1 MIFPLK
7 AVPTVMKAKGKSQKM
22 NVLELC
28 RVLAY
33 WIVTGELGDKGE
45 ASLLFHRWGNT
56 EEI

>member
-7 AVPTVMKAKGKSQKM
+7 AVLTVTKAKEERQKM
-22 NVLELC
+22 NAVEPC

-33 WIVTGELGDKGE
+33 WVATGELGDKGE

-56 EEI
+56 EI

>member
-7 AVPTVMKAKGKSQKM
+7 AVPTVTKAKGKSQKM
-22 NVLELC
+22 NVVELC

-33 WIVTGELGDKGE
+33 WMATGELGDKGD
-45 ASLLFHRWGNT
+45 ASFLFPRWRNT